1 MKHPIFH
8 SHREWKACYISAMH
22 MVKCTVLG
30 QKIFQLFRKSY
41 INQKPLALSTA
52 GKMQIEC
59 QLTNLKDSNVFAH
72 DAIHRDNFGPSL
84 W

>member
-1 MKHPIFH
+1 MLHICNAYGK
-8 SHREWKACYISAMH
+8 MH
-22 MVKCTVLG
+22 CFRT
-30 QKIFQLFRKSY
+30 KIFQLFTKSY